1 MPRLGL
7 LLSMLLLVMAS
18 TAMPVEKRGAKRSRT
33 TKVRALKGR
42 LGSISKQKR
51 VMQAELRETRVKA
64 KVVQQDLHTVNVR
77 LSSVQT
83 RLAYTKHELGSARE
97 QQARV
102 SSELEKT
109 TAELERVRAQAKT
122 RLRAIAKQGDTNV
135 LVAFVGT
142 RSVGDLAERKD
153 LMERIARKDHE
164 LFAQVK
170 CLQALVASR
179 KKIKDSAV
187 RRVSSLAKRQ
197 KAQQAEL
204 VVVQAQKGQALTS
217 LKQQAR
223 QLEAQLRQIEEDE
236 RAVRRLIE
244 IAARQARVSKRTLP
258 KFRGR
263 YMRPVNAPI
272 TSGFGM
278 RFHPIL
284 HYSRPHNGI
293 DFGAGTGAPVRST
306 APGQVIAA
314 TRMRGFGNVVI
325 VDHGGGVTTVY
336 AHLSRISVRSG
347 QKVGQGQNIGA
358 VGQTGLATGP
368 HLHFEMHIDG
378 VPVNPAARM

>member
-18 TAMPVEKRGAKRSRT
+18 TAMPLDKRGQKRSKT
-33 TKVRALKGR
+33 SKVRTLKGR

-51 VMQAELRETRVKA
+51 EMQAELRETRVKA
-64 KVVQQDLHTVNVR
+64 KVVQRDLHTVNVR

-83 RLAYTKHELGSARE
+83 RLAYTKQELGSARQQQTRVSTE
-97 QQARV
+97 LEKATADLEKARAQARV
-102 SSELEKT
+102 
-109 TAELERVRAQAKT
+109 
-122 RLRAIAKQGDTNV
+122 RLRAIAKQSDSNV
-135 LVAFVGT
+135 LVAFVGS

-153 LMERIARKDHE
+153 LMERIARKDHA
-164 LFAQVK
+164 LFEQVK
-170 CLQALVASR
+170 CLQALVAER
-179 KKIKDSAV
+179 KRIKDTAV
-187 RRVSSLAKRQ
+187 RRVASLAKRQ

-204 VVVQAQKGQALTS
+204 VVVQAEKGQALQS

-236 RAVRRLIE
+236 RSVRRLIE
-244 IAARQARVSKRTLP
+244 IAARQARRTKRSLP
-258 KFRGR
+258 RFTGR
-263 YMRPVNAPI
+263 YMRPVAARI

-278 RFHPIL
+278 RYHPIL

-336 AHLSRISVRSG
+336 AHLSRIGVRSG
-347 QKVGQGQNIGA
+347 QKVGQGQYLGA
-358 VGQTGLATGP
+358 VGSTGLATGP

-378 VPVNPAARM
+378 RPVNPAARM